1 MRFLISPVSFM
12 TPTAVSQLSAGMRD
26 FVRTAIS
33 FQSANDDWRSRR
45 AAFARQC
52 AYFTRPATRSLA
64 VTDQRIGGV
73 MTRCYRPAA
82 KAPERGWP
90 VLVFFHG
97 GGWTTG
103 SHTTHDWF
111 AHALLERADLALV
124 SLDYRLAPEVSF
136 PAPLED
142 GLAVWR
148 ALASAGLPLDCERR
162 AVSGDSAGGTLAAA
176 LCTALRDWR
185 EAQPLAQALLYPV
198 LSAQDAFNSAA
209 QYAHAPMLT
218 ARGLAASIALYTPNE
233 RDRDTPLAMP
243 LECDDF
249 SRLAPAFIVAA
260 MEDVLRDQAIEYAAR
275 LHQAGSHVELYRG
288 HGLVHAALRATHLD
302 EVARCYDRL
311 AGFLIERGVALSR
324 EVE

>member
-1 MRFLISPVSFM
+1 MRFPIYLVSFM
-12 TPTAVSQLSAGMRD
+12 KPTEASPLSEGMRD
-26 FVRTAIS
+26 FVRIAIS
-33 FQSANDDWRSRR
+33 FQSASDDWLSRR

-52 AYFTRPATRSLA
+52 SHFTRPATRALA
-64 VTDQRIGGV
+64 VTDQRVGGV
-73 MTRCYRPAA
+73 MTRCYCPVA

-103 SHTTHDWF
+103 SHATHDWF
-111 AHALLERADLALV
+111 AHALLERADLAV
-124 SLDYRLAPEVSF
+124 ISLDYRLAPEASF
-136 PAPLED
+136 PAPLDD

-148 ALASAGLPLDCERR
+148 ALASSGLPLDCERR

-176 LCTALRDWR
+176 LCVALRDTR

-198 LSAQDAFNSAA
+198 LSADDAFASVA
-209 QYAHAPMLT
+209 QHARAPMLT
-218 ARGLAASIALYTPNE
+218 AQGLAATIALYAPNE
-233 RDRDTPLAMP
+233 RDRHTPLAMP

-260 MEDVLRDQAIEYAAR
+260 MEDVLRDQGIEYAAR
-275 LHQAGSHVELYRG
+275 LRQAGGPVELYRG
-288 HGLVHAALRATHLD
+288 HGFVHAALRATQLE

-311 AGFLIERGVALSR
+311 AGFLIERGVAHSR
-324 EVE
+324 DAE